1 MEVFCGFCLFCL
13 VRLVVF
19 LLLLVGFYMCG
30 WVLYMWVGVL
40 LFSTICGGFC
50 FGFVFPLL
58 LFLPK
63 IQTAKK
69 SLNSIQSRD

>member
-13 VRLVVF
+13 VRLVV

-30 WVLYMWVGVL
+30 CVGVL

-50 FGFVFPLL
+50 FGFVFPLYC
-58 LFLPK
+58 FYQKSKLP
-63 IQTAKK
+63 KK

>member
-13 VRLVVF
+13 VRLVV

-30 WVLYMWVGVL
+30 CVGVL